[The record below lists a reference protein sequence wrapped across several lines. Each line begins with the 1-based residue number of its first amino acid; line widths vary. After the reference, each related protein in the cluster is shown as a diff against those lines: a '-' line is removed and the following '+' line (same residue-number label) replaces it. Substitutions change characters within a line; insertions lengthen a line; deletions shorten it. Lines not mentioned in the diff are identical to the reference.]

1 VSEQQ
6 TSSGESGSDAAAP
19 AGAEA
24 PAYRVL
30 ARKYRPQT
38 FPDLIGQ
45 NAMVRTLSNAFATGR
60 IAQAYMLTGVRGVGK
75 TTTARLIARALNF
88 EPMEGGGAPTVDLSE
103 LGQHCQAIM
112 ESRHVDVMEMDAASN
127 TGIDDIREIIESARY
142 RPAAARYKVYIIDEV
157 HMLSKAAFNGLLKTL
172 EEPPPHVKFVF
183 ATTEI
188 RKVPVT
194 VLSRCQRFDLRRIE
208 ADQLIFHLS
217 KIAGLEDVSADH
229 EALALIARAAEGS
242 VRDGLS
248 LLDQAIALC
257 GAAIGVEDVRQM
269 LGLADRARIIDLLDH
284 LFKGDI
290 ATALD
295 ELKSQ
300 HDAGADPLVVVS
312 DLAALV
318 HWITRLKLVPGARE
332 DVAVSEQE
340 RTRGVEMADRLSMR
354 VLTRAWQMLMKG
366 IGEIQSAA
374 NPLAAA
380 DMVLVRMA
388 YMAELPAPEELIR
401 KLSDETASATQGAP
415 ASNGP
420 DTGSDRPAGSPST
433 AHGAGATVM
442 QLQPVPEAPPEVLTE
457 PVDNVPQQVVL
468 RSFGDVVV
476 LAGSKRDIRLKSA
489 LERYVR
495 LVGFRPGHIEV
506 RLTEGAPAPLINE
519 LTQKLNQ
526 WTGERW
532 IVSLSHDEGEK
543 TLFEQGRDREDA
555 LMAEA
560 LRDPVVDAALKLF
573 PDAEILS
580 VRDAFE
586 VDETLDQTDDE
597 SEEREY

>member
-1 VSEQQ
+1 
-6 TSSGESGSDAAAP
+6 
-19 AGAEA
+19 
-24 PAYRVL
+24 
-30 ARKYRPQT
+30 
-38 FPDLIGQ
+38 
-45 NAMVRTLSNAFATGR
+45 
-60 IAQAYMLTGVRGVGK
+60 
-75 TTTARLIARALNF
+75 
-88 EPMEGGGAPTVDLSE
+88 
-103 LGQHCQAIM
+103 
-112 ESRHVDVMEMDAASN
+112 
-127 TGIDDIREIIESARY
+127 
-142 RPAAARYKVYIIDEV
+142 
-157 HMLSKAAFNGLLKTL
+157 
-172 EEPPPHVKFVF
+172 
-183 ATTEI
+183 
-188 RKVPVT
+188 
-194 VLSRCQRFDLRRIE
+194 
-208 ADQLIFHLS
+208 
-217 KIAGLEDVSADH
+217 
-229 EALALIARAAEGS
+229 
-242 VRDGLS
+242 
-248 LLDQAIALC
+248 
-257 GAAIGVEDVRQM
+257 
-269 LGLADRARIIDLLDH
+269 
-284 LFKGDI
+284 
-290 ATALD
+290 
-295 ELKSQ
+295 
-300 HDAGADPLVVVS
+300 
-312 DLAALV
+312 
-318 HWITRLKLVPGARE
+318 
-332 DVAVSEQE
+332 
-340 RTRGVEMADRLSMR
+340 MR

-366 IGEIQSAA
+366 IGEIQIAA
-374 NPLAAA
+374 NPMAAA

-401 KLSDETASATQGAP
+401 KLSDETASTTQGAP

-420 DTGSDRPAGSPST
+420 DNGPDRPAGSPRT

-457 PVDNVPQQVVL
+457 PVDNVPQQVAL
-468 RSFGDVVV
+468 RSFGDVVE

-586 VDETLDQTDDE
+586 VDETLGQTDDE